1 MNSLARGSLFFT
13 ISLSVIAGLP
23 SPEARADDG
32 WPARPIRLIIPYAA
46 GGAGDATFR
55 QVAPIVE
62 KRLGQPF
69 VIENKPGAGGNIG
82 AAEVSRAAPDGYT
95 LLLGA
100 TNNFVTNQFLYKM
113 GFDPLKTFAPITVMS
128 NAPTVVTVHPSLPV
142 KTLKELA
149 EYAKANPGKL
159 NYSSPGIGTPAH
171 LAAEYFSSL
180 ADVKMVHVPYRGGAP
195 AAMALAAND
204 VQVFFTPFTLI
215 AGLVQKDAVRMLAV
229 AAPNRMPFILEIPTT
244 GEAGFPDLLTG
255 NWWGFVAPVGTDK
268 KILDKLNTEFAA
280 ALKDREVQQRYGQLG
295 MIAVGNTPAEF
306 GDMLKSEAA
315 RWKKVIDAAGITPQ

>member
-1 MNSLARGSLFFT
+1 MSGLARFLFT
-13 ISLSVIAGLP
+13 ISLGVIGGWPL
-23 SPEARADDG
+23 PEAHAET
-32 WPARPIRLIIPYAA
+32 WPTRPIRLVIPYAA

-55 QVAPIVE
+55 QVAPMVE
-62 KRLGQPF
+62 KRIGQPF

-82 AAEVSRAAPDGYT
+82 AAEVARAAPDGYT

-113 GFDPLKTFAPITVMS
+113 SFDPLKSFAPITVMS

-180 ADVKMVHVPYRGGAP
+180 ADIKMVHVPYRGGAP
-195 AAMALAAND
+195 AAMALASND

-229 AAPNRMPFILEIPTT
+229 AAPARMPFTPDIPTT
-244 GEAGFPDLLTG
+244 AEAGFPDLLTG
-255 NWWGFVAPVGTDK
+255 NWWGFVAPAGTDQ
-268 KILDKLNTEFAA
+268 KIVARLNEEFRT
-280 ALKDREVQQRYGQLG
+280 ALKDAEVQQHYGQLG
-295 MIAVGNTPAEF
+295 MIAVGNTPADF
-306 GDMLKSEAA
+306 GEMLKSEAA
-315 RWKKVIDAAGITPQ
+315 RWKKVIDAAGIAPQ

>member
-1 MNSLARGSLFFT
+1 MNSLARGCFLFT
-13 ISLSVIAGLP
+13 ISLSVIGGWPLP
-23 SPEARADDG
+23 QARAET
-32 WPARPIRLIIPYAA
+32 WPTRPIRLIIPYAA

-62 KRLGQPF
+62 KRIGQPF

-113 GFDPLKTFAPITVMS
+113 SFDPLKAFTPITVMS

-142 KTLKELA
+142 KSLKELA
-149 EYAKANPGKL
+149 DYAKAHPGKL

-180 ADVKMVHVPYRGGAP
+180 ADIKMVHVPFRGGHP
-195 AAMALAAND
+195 AAMALASND

-229 AAPNRMPFILEIPTT
+229 AAPTRMPFIPDIPTT
-244 GEAGFPDLLTG
+244 AEAGFPDLLTG
-255 NWWGFVAPVGTDK
+255 NWWGFVAPAGTDQ
-268 KILDKLNTEFAA
+268 KIVDRLNEEFRI
-280 ALKDREVQQRYGQLG
+280 ALKDTQVQQRYGQLG
-295 MIAVGNTPAEF
+295 MIAVGNTEAEF
-306 GDMLKSEAA
+306 GDMLKSESA
-315 RWKKVIDAAGITPQ
+315 RWKKVIDAAGIAPQ